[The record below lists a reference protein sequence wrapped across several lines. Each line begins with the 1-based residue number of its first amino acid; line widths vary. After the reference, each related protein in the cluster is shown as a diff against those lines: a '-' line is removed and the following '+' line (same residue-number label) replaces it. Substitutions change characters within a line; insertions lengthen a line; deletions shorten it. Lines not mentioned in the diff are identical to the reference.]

1 MELIDDPKS
10 LLRSFLWS
18 KKWAYGLSSLSIIAS
33 EIVTVQFP
41 YVLGNFTDA
50 LQARRLT
57 GHSIAMYS
65 LTLLAIGALYMVLY
79 GIGQLMNGHLGRAF
93 EYQLRERMFL
103 HWERLSAAY
112 FHRRS
117 TGDLLNHALN
127 DVRAVRDALSGGMN
141 ILFNAVFLLL
151 SALYMTF
158 RTVSVK
164 LTLVAIIPIL
174 FVPLFVVFLG
184 PRLRDASRQV
194 QEALS
199 DVADLAEE
207 SLSAIR
213 VVKATSNEA
222 VEARR
227 FRTRLDA
234 IVVRQMAMFR
244 RSATFQSLIPLMGS
258 ISFAIAL
265 LYGGYL
271 TVSGRIHLGE
281 FVAFTLYLTMMIQP
295 LQQLGSVFNNF
306 QRASASLRR
315 LTVLLTEEPD
325 IADAPKPV
333 QPGHIKGEVEVRLP
347 EYRYPGG
354 NRAVL
359 RQVQFHI
366 PAGQTL
372 GIIGRTGS
380 GKTTLVNLLPRIFDP
395 PPGTVFIDGIDVRD
409 LALADLR
416 QAIAYV
422 PQDGFLFSTSIGENI
437 GFSRETATQGEIEE
451 AARLASIHDEIVDF
465 PQGYDTLVGER
476 GITLSGGQRQRAAIA
491 RALLKQAPILILD
504 DSLSAVDMNTEKRIL
519 ENLRRVRRGRTTI
532 VISHRLSA
540 VRHAD
545 RILVLDDGEVVE
557 RGTHDELVAKGGVY
571 ASIYAMQEGGA
582 VG

>member
-1 MELIDDPKS
+1 M
-10 LLRSFLWS
+10 
-18 KKWAYGLSSLSIIAS
+18 SIIAS

-41 YVLGNFTDA
+41 HVLGNFTDA

-93 EYQLRERMFL
+93 EYQLRERLFL
-103 HWERLSAAY
+103 HWERLSASY
-112 FHRRS
+112 YHRRS

-127 DVRAVRDALSGGMN
+127 DVRAVREALSGGMN
-141 ILFNAVFLLL
+141 ILFNAIFLLL
-151 SALYMTF
+151 STLYMTF

-174 FVPLFVVFLG
+174 FVPLFVVFFG

-199 DVADLAEE
+199 DVADLTEE

-234 IVVRQMAMFR
+234 IVARQMAMFR

-295 LQQLGSVFNNF
+295 LQQLGFVFNNF

-315 LTVLLTEEPD
+315 LTVLLTEQPD
-325 IADAPKPV
+325 IADAPHPV
-333 QPGHIKGEVEVRLP
+333 QPGHIKGEVEVRLC

-372 GIIGRTGS
+372 GIVGRTGS

-395 PPGTVFIDGIDVRD
+395 PPGAVFIDGIDVRD

-437 GFSRETATQGEIEE
+437 GFSREAATQGEIEE
-451 AARLASIHDEIVDF
+451 AARLASIHEEIVDF

-532 VISHRLSA
+532 VIAHRLSA

-545 RILVLDDGEVVE
+545 QILVLDDGEVVE
-557 RGTHDELVAKGGVY
+557 RGTHDELVAAGGVY